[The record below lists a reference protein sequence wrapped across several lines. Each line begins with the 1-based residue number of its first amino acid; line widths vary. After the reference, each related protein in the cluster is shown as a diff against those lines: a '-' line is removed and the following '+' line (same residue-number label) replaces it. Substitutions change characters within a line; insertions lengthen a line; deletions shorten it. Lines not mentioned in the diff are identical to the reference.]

1 MHYMR
6 LCMRGFVHRCTGK
19 RAYEDR
25 AETEGIQDTE
35 AHRPAPEAD
44 RQAMIRPGASEG
56 SSE

>member
-1 MHYMR
+1 M
-6 LCMRGFVHRCTGK
+6 CGFVHRCTGK